1 MQAIIKTGGKQYT
14 VKKGQK
20 LAVEKLEAADGA
32 SVDFDV
38 LALIG
43 DELKIGTP
51 LVSGAK
57 VQAKVLGQV
66 KADKVISF
74 KFKRRKGYHKTRGHR
89 QKLTEIQIQSIS
101 A

>member
-14 VKKGQK
+14 VKEGQK

-89 QKLTEIQIQSIS
+89 QKLTEIQIESIN

>member
-32 SVDFDV
+32 NVDFDV

-57 VQAKVLGQV
+57 VQAKILGQV

-89 QKLTEIQIQSIS
+89 QKLTEIQIQSIN

>member
-32 SVDFDV
+32 NVDFDV
-38 LALIG
+38 LALVG

-57 VQAKVLGQV
+57 VQAKILGQV

-89 QKLTEIQIQSIS
+89 QKLTEIQIQSINS
-101 A
+101 

>member
-20 LAVEKLEAADGA
+20 LAVEKLAAADGA

-89 QKLTEIQIQSIS
+89 QKLTEIQIQSIN